1 VLSSSGVS
9 PSVVKRMLNRYSVA
23 CTLALLALVATTGQ
37 AAAATP
43 TRSEVVIG
51 TFLVALGAMALL
63 FGIYAIKH
71 ALGLDRM
78 PPEAVDIDHGAHH

>member
-1 VLSSSGVS
+1 
-9 PSVVKRMLNRYSVA
+9 MFNRYSVA
-23 CTLALLALVATTGQ
+23 SGMALLALIATTGQ

-43 TRSEVVIG
+43 SRTEVVIG

-63 FGIYAIKH
+63 LGIYAIKH

-78 PPEAVDIDHGAHH
+78 PPPEPIDIDHGAHH